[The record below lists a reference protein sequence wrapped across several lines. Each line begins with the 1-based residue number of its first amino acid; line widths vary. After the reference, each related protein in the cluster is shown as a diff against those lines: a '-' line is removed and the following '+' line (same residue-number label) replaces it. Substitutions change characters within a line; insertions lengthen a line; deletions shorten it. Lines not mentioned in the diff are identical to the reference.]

1 MNFLTR
7 KAFLSLCVFSVI
19 GCGGGGGDDEIGE
32 GPFVDNQVAQSE
44 SEASPVSGTVR
55 IMPLGDSI
63 TEAEAG
69 RASYRRWLW
78 NSLEDEGFDV
88 NFVGGQRNAFG
99 GPNVPSDFDLDHEG
113 HWDYESSDIRF
124 NSPAYAAVHNP
135 DIVLLHIGTND
146 IIRNRGIDRT
156 LNEVT
161 TIIDNFRAVNP
172 NVVVLLAEVIPS
184 DRSTGELA
192 AYGRSLAEL
201 ALVMSTSDAPIVSVD
216 MRTDFFVSS
225 DTYDGIHPNSSGE
238 QKMASRWLAAL
249 RPFLSQP

>member
-1 MNFLTR
+1 
-7 KAFLSLCVFSVI
+7 
-19 GCGGGGGDDEIGE
+19 
-32 GPFVDNQVAQSE
+32 
-44 SEASPVSGTVR
+44 
-55 IMPLGDSI
+55 MPLGDSI

-69 RASYRRWLW
+69 RASYRYRLW
-78 NSLEDEGFDV
+78 NSLQAEGFDV
-88 NFVGGQRNAFG
+88 DFVGSERNAFG

-124 NSPAYAAVHNP
+124 NSPAYAAIHNP

-146 IIRNRGIDRT
+146 ITRGRGIDRT

-172 NVVVLLAEVIPS
+172 NVVFLLAEVIPS

-201 ALVMSTSDAPIVSVD
+201 ALVMSSDQAPIVSVD

-238 QKMASRWLAAL
+238 QKMASRWLTAL
-249 RPFLSQP
+249 RPFLGTPAVEENSQ

>member
-1 MNFLTR
+1 MSSST
-7 KAFLSLCVFSVI
+7 KKIFLSILLTSI
-19 GCGGGGGDDEIGE
+19 LGCGGGGGDDQASDGQ
-32 GPFVDNQVAQSE
+32 FVDNQAEDSQVQDSLLT
-44 SEASPVSGTVR
+44 GTVR

-78 NSLEDEGFDV
+78 RSLEAEGFDV
-88 NFVGGQRNAFG
+88 DFVGSERNAFG
-99 GPNVPSDFDLDHEG
+99 GPNVPGDFDLDHEG

-146 IIRNRGIDRT
+146 IIRSRGIDRT

-172 NVVVLLAEVIPS
+172 NVVFLVAEVIPS

-201 ALVMSTSDAPIVSVD
+201 ALVMSTSEAPIVSVD

-249 RPFLSQP
+249 RPFLTQP